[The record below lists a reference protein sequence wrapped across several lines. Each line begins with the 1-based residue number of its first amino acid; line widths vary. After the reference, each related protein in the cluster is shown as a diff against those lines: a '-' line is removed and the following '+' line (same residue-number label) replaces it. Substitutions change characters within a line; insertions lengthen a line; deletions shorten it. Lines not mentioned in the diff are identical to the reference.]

1 MAVLLFKL
9 RGVPEDE
16 ADEVRERLA
25 THDFDTYETQE
36 GFWRLGEPAI
46 WLRDPEQFTA
56 ARRVIDAYQA
66 ERAEFLYRE
75 REAQRARGEADTLGR
90 RLARR
95 PLPLLLLLAGA
106 GAILAL
112 SLLPFLGLGR

>member
-16 ADEVRERLA
+16 AEAVRERLA
-25 THDFDTYETQE
+25 AQDFDTYETQA
-36 GFWRLGEPAI
+36 GRWHLGEPAI
-46 WLRDPEQFTA
+46 WLRDPEQFAA
-56 ARRVIDAYQA
+56 ARQVIDAYQA
-66 ERAEFLYRE
+66 ERAELLRRE

-90 RLARR
+90 RLAQQPFR
-95 PLPLLLLLAGA
+95 LLLLVIGA

-112 SLLPFLGLGR
+112 SLLPFLRLG

>member
-25 THDFDTYETQE
+25 TQGFETYETQE

-46 WLRDPEQFTA
+46 WLRDPEQFAA
-56 ARRVIDAYQA
+56 ARRVIEAYQA
-66 ERAEFLYRE
+66 ERAALLHRE
-75 REAQRARGEADTLGR
+75 REARRARGEADTLGR
-90 RLARR
+90 RLVHQ
-95 PLPLLLLLAGA
+95 PLRLLLLLAGA

-112 SLLPFLGLGR
+112 SLLPFLRLG